1 MHTGLCT
8 YYLMSSPD
16 RLFFFKK
23 KAALLTDTTFF
34 VFTTNRKKLKS
45 ESDDKLQIGNSIYS
59 IRFERRDTFEKF
71 GSKYWFHLEDAIDDC
86 PEYLVH
92 FPTFQK

>member
-1 MHTGLCT
+1 MPTGLCKLQGWNGKGKWD
-8 YYLMSSPD
+8 YLWSF
-16 RLFFFKK
+16 LTNEFFNFCHI
-23 KAALLTDTTFF
+23 
-34 VFTTNRKKLKS
+34 NIISKKLKS

-59 IRFERRDTFEKF
+59 IRFERRDRFDKF